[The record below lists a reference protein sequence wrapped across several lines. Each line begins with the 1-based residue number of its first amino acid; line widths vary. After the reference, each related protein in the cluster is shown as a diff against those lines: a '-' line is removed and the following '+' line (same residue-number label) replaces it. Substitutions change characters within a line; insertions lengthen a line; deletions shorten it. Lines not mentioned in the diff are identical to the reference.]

1 MFSPSGIL
9 QTEVAMKMLSKEFLV
24 NLNLD
29 VRQAWKEMYGQT
41 VEESIRND
49 LIKDLGK
56 PISNLIR

>member
-1 MFSPSGIL
+1 
-9 QTEVAMKMLSKEFLV
+9 MKMLSKEFLV

-29 VRQAWKEMYGQT
+29 ARQAWKEMYGQT